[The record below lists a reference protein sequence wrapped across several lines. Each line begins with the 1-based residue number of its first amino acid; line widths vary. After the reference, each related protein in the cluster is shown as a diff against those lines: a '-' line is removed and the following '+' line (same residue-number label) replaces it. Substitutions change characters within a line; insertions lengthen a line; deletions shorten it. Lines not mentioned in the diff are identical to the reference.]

1 MQDILCKSNPWSSVA
16 CGRSDC
22 FTCDSSSRGENPN
35 FKSCYQRSIVYE
47 TWCNKCLKN
56 HCNMCDDTDE
66 DQVIYDGEW
75 LDRVETELIKMK
87 GTIDEK
93 RKRDANENE
102 NVDGSYYRYIGE
114 SSRSS
119 YERGGDT

>member
-1 MQDILCKSNPWSSVA
+1 MHAVEVTALLVTALVKVKIRILKVV
-16 CGRSDC
+16 
-22 FTCDSSSRGENPN
+22 
-35 FKSCYQRSIVYE
+35 IVYE
-47 TWCNKCLKN
+47 TWCNTCLKN
-56 HCNMCDDTDE
+56 HRNMCDDTDE

-114 SSRSS
+114 SSHSS
-119 YERGGDT
+119 YEREGGNT